1 MNTKKPIPKSHKSR
15 NLSRVL
21 RNNPTKEEN
30 HLWYD
35 FLRSYPLRFHRQYVI
50 ENYIVDFFCPKAK
63 LIVELD
69 GSQHYYPKM
78 ISNDITR
85 TKSLEKYGF
94 TVLRYTNIE
103 VNQQFD
109 YVCDDINNNVIQ
121 QTGYN
126 PYEDR
131 KF

>member
-1 MNTKKPIPKSHKSR
+1 MNTKKTIPKTHKSL
-15 NLSRVL
+15 NLSRIL

-69 GSQHYYPKM
+69 GSQHYYPKNT
-78 ISNDITR
+78 SNDISR
-85 TKSLEKYGF
+85 TKTIEKYGF
-94 TVLRYTNIE
+94 KVLRYTNIE
-103 VNQQFD
+103 INQQFD
-109 YVCDDINNNVIQ
+109 YVCDDINNNVIGQ
-121 QTGYN
+121 IGCN
-126 PYEDR
+126 PYEGR
-131 KF
+131 HF